1 MEYYDEIDF
10 FLNIWKL
17 INALIIGKILKF
29 KFKFKFKWKSLLN
42 IKLLIFVFT

>member
-29 KFKFKFKWKSLLN
+29 KFKFKWKSLLS
-42 IKLLIFVFT
+42 IKLLIFVFI